1 MITMK
6 NSLIK
11 TSKKEEITSKHYL
24 IEDSIKVI
32 NKHFNDLSISIS
44 GELTS
49 SNAILVR
56 RQFHKIE
63 FDMF

>member
-1 MITMK
+1 MK

-24 IEDSIKVI
+24 LQDSIKSM
-32 NKHFNDLSISIS
+32 NRNCNDLSISIS

-49 SNAILVR
+49 SNVILFR
-56 RQFHKIE
+56 RQFYKIE